1 MPQAHYF
8 NTDPAVPS
16 RPSAVE
22 LVLPDFRAVLQTD
35 RGVFAAGAVDSGTLE
50 LLRAAPVTPTVEGA
64 VLDLGCGYGPIACAL
79 AHRAPSAEVWAI
91 DINTRALD
99 LTARNA
105 AALGLEG
112 VRAARPEDVPPD
124 LRFAGIWSNP
134 PIRSGK
140 AALHDL
146 LGTWLRRLEDGASA
160 WLVVQKHLGADS
172 LAAWL
177 TDAGWAVTRVASRKG
192 FRVLQASRR

>member
-8 NTDPAVPS
+8 DADPAVPS
-16 RPSAVE
+16 RPSSVE
-22 LVLPDFRAVLQTD
+22 LVLPDFRATLQTD
-35 RGVFAAGAVDSGTLE
+35 RGVFSAGAVDTGTFE
-50 LLRAAPVTPTVEGA
+50 LLRAAPASLPGEGA
-64 VLDLGCGYGPIACAL
+64 LLDLGCGYGPIACTL
-79 AHRAPSAEVWAI
+79 SRRAPSLDVWAI
-91 DINTRALD
+91 DINSRALE
-99 LTARNA
+99 LTAGNA
-105 AALGLEG
+105 ANLGLG
-112 VRAARPEDVPPD
+112 RVRVARPEDVPPD

-146 LGTWLRRLEDGASA
+146 LGTWLPRLEDGASA

-177 TDAGWAVTRVASRKG
+177 SDAGWRVTRVASRKG
-192 FRVLQASRR
+192 FRILQVKR